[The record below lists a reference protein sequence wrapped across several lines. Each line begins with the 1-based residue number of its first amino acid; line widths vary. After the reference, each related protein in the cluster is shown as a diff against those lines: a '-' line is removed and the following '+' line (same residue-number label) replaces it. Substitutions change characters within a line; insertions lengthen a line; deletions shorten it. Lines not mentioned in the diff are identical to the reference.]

1 MFDAQLLF
9 PGSVPATGIMV
20 YSPWFPKQG
29 DSLRATAE
37 LVQVNGATLKVEAF
51 SKNTE
56 DTGDGTN
63 ADAATNITLAATGRT
78 TAEWTSGTATL
89 KELVRYRF
97 KVTGTVVSDWVLF
110 RMLAPVW
117 FDSVKA

>member
-9 PGSVPATGIMV
+9 PGASPGTGIKV
-20 YSPWFPKQG
+20 YSPWFPRQG

-37 LVQVNGATLKVEAF
+37 LVHVNGATLKVTVF

-63 ADAATNITLAATGRT
+63 ADAGTTITLAAAGRT

-97 KVTGTVVSDWVLF
+97 EVTGTLVSDWVLF

-117 FDSVKA
+117 FDSVRA

>member
-1 MFDAQLLF
+1 MFDSQLLF
-9 PGSVPATGIMV
+9 CGSVPATGILV
-20 YSPWFPKQG
+20 YSPWFPRKG

-37 LVQVNGATLKVEAF
+37 LVQVNGGTLKVEVF

-110 RMLAPVW
+110 RMLSPVW
-117 FDSVKA
+117 FDTVKA

>member
-9 PGSVPATGIMV
+9 PGAVPATGIMV
-20 YSPWFPKQG
+20 YSPWFPRG
-29 DSLRATAE
+29 ADSFRATVDI
-37 LVQVNGATLKVEAF
+37 VQVNGATLKIEVF

-63 ADAATNITLAATGRT
+63 ADAATSISSAAAGRS

-97 KVTGTVVSDWVLF
+97 KVTGTAVSDWVLF
-110 RMLAPVW
+110 RMLTPVW
-117 FDSVKA
+117 FNTARA

>member
-1 MFDAQLLF
+1 MFEAQMLF
-9 PGSVPATGIMV
+9 PGAVPATGIMV
-20 YSPWFPKQG
+20 YGPWFSKQG
-29 DSLRATAE
+29 DSLRATVDIA
-37 LVQVNGATLKVEAF
+37 QVNGATLKVEVF

-63 ADAATNITLAATGRT
+63 ADAATNITSGATGRT

-97 KVTGTVVSDWVLF
+97 KVTGAVVSDWVLF
-110 RMLAPVW
+110 RMLSPVW